1 MDITAQFFAVGDVE
15 VAFETD
21 VVAFPNVVVLDWN
34 ACWMADGCGCA
45 AGLKRSAH
53 PAPSIETNE
62 RIRRNVFIIRLTGRT
77 GRQDGRDDGVMPC
90 PSCRPVRPVVLN
102 YLMRSATRSRA
113 TMLRIFI
120 IGLIA
125 GPAVS
130 LYGSPTV
137 SPVTAAWCAK
147 LFLPPKWPDSMY
159 FFALSHAPPPFV
171 MEMATKR
178 PVTMDPI
185 RSPPNATGPSQKPTT
200 TGAKTGRSAGTI
212 ICLIAALVTMST
224 VFP

>member
-15 VAFETD
+15 VGCETD

-137 SPVTAAWCAK
+137 SPVTAAWCANEP
-147 LFLPPKWPDSMY
+147 LPPCLPSSMY
-159 FFALSHAPPPFV
+159 FLALSQAPPPVV
-171 MEMATKR
+171 MEMATKM
-178 PVTMDPI
+178 PVTMEP
-185 RSPPNATGPSQKPTT
+185 SSTPPSASRPRVKPTT
-200 TGAKTGRSAGTI
+200 MGISTGNNDGI
-212 ICLIAALVTMST
+212 IISLIAALVSMST
-224 VFP
+224 AFE